1 MRDFILII
9 GPSGVGKSTLARGL
23 FDRYRGALAEM
34 SAVPEFGI
42 PEGVDPG
49 LFEERVCWECCVA
62 QLMKFH
68 ELGVRNIISGDF
80 DDLRTADI
88 PIVFK
93 GYDFIT
99 LKLICSDAE
108 EHRRRMVNR
117 GQGLIDLRLLEESA
131 GKISRRP
138 LLVGE
143 HAIDTAGKSP
153 EAVLREAVALIE
165 QAPVLKEYDYVRP
178 PREWFYSW
186 VYANGL
192 RSPQSNAKELR
203 HDDAR

>member
-1 MRDFILII
+1 MRDFIFII
-9 GPSGVGKSTLARGL
+9 GPSGVGKSTLAKGL
-23 FDRYRGALAEM
+23 FDHYQGALAEM
-34 SAVPEFGI
+34 SAVPEFGV
-42 PEGVDPG
+42 PDGVDPG
-49 LFEERVCWECCVA
+49 LYEERVCWECCVA

-99 LKLICSDAE
+99 LKLLCSDQD
-108 EHRRRMVNR
+108 EHRRRMQNR

-131 GKISRRP
+131 AKINRRP
-138 LLVGE
+138 LLVNE
-143 HAIDTAGKSP
+143 FALDTAGRPP
-153 EAVLREAVALIE
+153 EEVLREAIGLIDRAE
-165 QAPVLKEYDYVRP
+165 PLKDYSYVRP
-178 PREWFYSW
+178 PREQFYSW

-192 RSPQSNAKELR
+192 RST
-203 HDDAR
+203 

>member
-1 MRDFILII
+1 MRDFIFII

-23 FDRYRGALAEM
+23 FDHYQGALAEM
-34 SAVPEFGI
+34 NAVPEFGV
-42 PEGVDPG
+42 PKGVDPG

-68 ELGVRNIISGDF
+68 ELGIRNVISGDF

-99 LKLICSDAE
+99 LKLLCSDEAQ
-108 EHRRRMVNR
+108 HRRRMENR
-117 GQGLIDLRLLEESA
+117 GQGLIDLQLLAESA
-131 GKISRRP
+131 AKINRRP
-138 LLVGE
+138 PLVGE
-143 HAIDTAGKSP
+143 HVIDTAGKSP
-153 EAVLREAVALIE
+153 EDVLREAIALIDH
-165 QAPVLKEYDYVRP
+165 APALKEYAYVRP

-186 VYANGL
+186 VYSNGL
-192 RSPQSNAKELR
+192 RSPQ
-203 HDDAR
+203 

>member
-1 MRDFILII
+1 MRDFIFII

-23 FDRYRGALAEM
+23 FGHYQGALAEM

-42 PEGVDPG
+42 PGGVDPG
-49 LFEERVCWECCVA
+49 LFEERVLWECCVA

-68 ELGVRNIISGDF
+68 ELGVRNIVSGDF
-80 DDLRTADI
+80 DDLRTADL

-99 LKLICSDAE
+99 IKLLCSDAA

-117 GQGLIDLRLLEESA
+117 GEGLIDLQLLEESA
-131 GKISRRP
+131 AKISRRP
-138 LLVGE
+138 LLAGE
-143 HAIDTAGKSP
+143 YAIDTAGQSP
-153 EAVLREAVALIE
+153 EDVLHEAIRLIDHAPALR
-165 QAPVLKEYDYVRP
+165 DYAYVKP

-186 VYANGL
+186 VFANGL
-192 RSPQSNAKELR
+192 RSPR
-203 HDDAR
+203 

>member
-1 MRDFILII
+1 MRDFIFII
-9 GPSGVGKSTLARGL
+9 GASGVGKSTLAKGL
-23 FDRYRGALAEM
+23 FDHYQGALAEM
-34 SAVPEFGI
+34 SAVPEFGV
-42 PEGVDPG
+42 PANVDPG

-62 QLMKFH
+62 QLKKFH

-88 PIVFK
+88 PIVFR
-93 GYDFIT
+93 GFDFIT
-99 LKLICSDAE
+99 LKLLCSDEA
-108 EHRRRMVNR
+108 EHRRRMENR

-131 GKISRRP
+131 KKISRRP
-138 LLVGE
+138 LLAGE

-153 EAVLREAVALIE
+153 DEVLREAVALIDSADTLRNDSYE
-165 QAPVLKEYDYVRP
+165 KP

-192 RSPQSNAKELR
+192 RST
-203 HDDAR
+203 

>member
-1 MRDFILII
+1 MRDFIFLI

-23 FDRYRGALAEM
+23 FDHYQGALAEM
-34 SAVPEFGI
+34 SAVPEFGV

-49 LFEERVCWECCVA
+49 LFEELVCWECCVA

-68 ELGVRNIISGDF
+68 ELGIRSIISGDF

-93 GYDFIT
+93 GYDYIT
-99 LKLICSDAE
+99 LKLLCSDAA
-108 EHRRRMVNR
+108 EHRRRMENR

-131 GKISRRP
+131 AKINRRP
-138 LLVGE
+138 LLVNE
-143 HAIDTAGKSP
+143 YAIDTAGQSP
-153 EAVLREAVALIE
+153 EEVLRKAIALIDR
-165 QAPVLKEYDYVRP
+165 APTLLEYADTRP

-186 VYANGL
+186 VYSNGL
-192 RSPQSNAKELR
+192 RSPQ
-203 HDDAR
+203 